1 MKNFINSYIDF
12 HHVKNDHQ
20 AIHKRLLNWGAWCKD
35 GKGSGIAPMF
45 RNYKSKWRQWHE
57 PEIRDVV
64 DGIDAQRI
72 QKLMASLPIEH
83 RRCLAWFYTSNKT
96 PSAARRELGKTLEAL
111 YQLLVDSRQAVFNLG
126 GI

>member
-1 MKNFINSYIDF
+1 MNKTTYIDF
-12 HHVKNDHQ
+12 NHVQ
-20 AIHKRLLNWGAWCKD
+20 ASHADIHKRLLNWGAWCKD
-35 GKGSGIAPMF
+35 SKGNSIAPMF

-72 QKLMASLPIEH
+72 QKLMVKLPIDQ

-96 PSAARRELGKTLEAL
+96 PSSARRELGRTLEAL
-111 YQLLVDSRQAVFNLG
+111 HQLLIDSRQMVINLG
-126 GI
+126 